1 MYIVIEKRLTM
12 IRDHLPGFH
21 LLCLV
26 AGGVLLYSIWGMED
40 MRTLKKIGST
50 LGNGAAIMGGVCLS
64 YYCLRELFVKLKK
77 ANRLSELMG
86 IRLRD
91 ILSVL
96 RLLHPIAGFLMGYLL
111 LLHGAIMLH
120 RAVVYPD
127 SIILFGILAALIFVV
142 MLFLGIYIKKR
153 IAYRLYHRYL
163 AIALIVAYIGHLSL
177 HFNVYTILQ

>member
-86 IRLRD
+86 IRLRGECKMKCV
-91 ILSVL
+91 S
-96 RLLHPIAGFLMGYLL
+96 
-111 LLHGAIMLH
+111 
-120 RAVVYPD
+120 
-127 SIILFGILAALIFVV
+127 
-142 MLFLGIYIKKR
+142 
-153 IAYRLYHRYL
+153 YR
-163 AIALIVAYIGHLSL
+163 
-177 HFNVYTILQ
+177 

>member
-1 MYIVIEKRLTM
+1 MYIAIEKRLTM

-26 AGGVLLYSIWGMED
+26 AGGVLLYLIWGMDD
-40 MRTLKKIGST
+40 MRTLKKIGSM

-77 ANRLSELMG
+77 ANRLSDPMG

-91 ILSVL
+91 TLSML

-127 SIILFGILAALIFVV
+127 SIVLFGILAALIFGA

-153 IAYRLYHRYL
+153 VAYRLYHRYL
-163 AIALIVAYIGHLSL
+163 AIALIAAYIGHLSL
-177 HFNVYTILQ
+177 HFNVYTVLQ